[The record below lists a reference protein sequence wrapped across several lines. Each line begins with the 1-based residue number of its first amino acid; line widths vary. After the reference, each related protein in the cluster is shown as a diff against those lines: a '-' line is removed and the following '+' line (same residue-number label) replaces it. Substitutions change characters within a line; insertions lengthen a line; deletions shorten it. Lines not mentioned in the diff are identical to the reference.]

1 MFIIS
6 FMNKVFLLLSALV
19 MSLTIKAQV
28 SDYQN
33 WMSQLDDDAFICQ
46 LSIPG
51 AHDAC
56 SSSFSGLLA
65 SIYKSLS
72 QTQTKTVEQMLP
84 LGVRLFDL
92 RPCVSGSKLHINHG
106 AATTS
111 FDFDPVMGQIKQY
124 VINHPTEF
132 CIVVIR
138 HEVEGDN
145 SNSTFGDKLQA
156 SLAAIKDYLVDF
168 RPNLTV
174 GEARGKI
181 LFISRDDY
189 TPPIYGGRTVDL
201 SDNRSNINDML
212 GGHCFGPGTY
222 KCSWW
227 LQDHYEISDNN
238 TKKQV
243 ILDMLTRSYQL
254 AGKYDYT
261 WVVNQTS
268 GYKGTTSS
276 ATAYQDNAKLCNPYL
291 QQLLASGNYNGPAGL
306 VFMDY
311 CCNGDGSGYYG
322 LSLTKELINHNFRYT
337 MSKQGDPIYLNGNLY
352 VAPRGREMM
361 WDAKF
366 LRLEGPYKPGDY
378 EDASAVSQL
387 DGVTG
392 PTNWYKEDFDDSA
405 WETKHFPTASANT
418 GAPYYSQWDGIYN
431 VLFIRREFNVDH
443 DPTIDTYKLYY
454 YHDDDFKV
462 YLNGTVLTSANG
474 WNSDFNN
481 YSTCNIP
488 PSRLKVGRN
497 VLAVMIQQN
506 WGGAYFDCGI
516 LRTEGT
522 RAPLTLTNDKW
533 HTFVAPGHNVDFSST
548 NVKAFKIVEIMEGT
562 KSYAHAEEV
571 TVVPADQ
578 AVVVRSASGAG
589 TYQIPVTQATADFD
603 DNLLKATLSP
613 FTVTVPSTIYCVAY
627 KNGVSGF
634 FPVAVNTTVPKGKG
648 YLDFSGSSVKPA
660 SVFLDD
666 EDDPT
671 AIEMVNGQSSMV
683 NGPIF
688 NLAGQR
694 LQKMQR
700 GLNIVGK
707 TKVLK

>member
-6 FMNKVFLLLSALV
+6 FMNKVLFLLSALV

-33 WMSQLDDDAFICQ
+33 WMSGLDDDAFICQ

-106 AATTS
+106 VATTS

-138 HEVEGDN
+138 HETEGDN

-227 LQDHYEISDNN
+227 LQDHYEISNN
-238 TKKQV
+238 DTKKQV

-276 ATAYQDNAKLCNPYL
+276 ATAYQNNAKLCNPYL
-291 QQLLASGNYNGPAGL
+291 QQLLSSGNYNGPAGL

-311 CCNGDGSGYYG
+311 CCDGDGSGYYG

-337 MSKQGDPIYLNGNLY
+337 MSKQGDPIYDTNGNLY
-352 VAPRGREMM
+352 VIPRGREMM
-361 WDAKF
+361 WEAKF
-366 LRLEGPYKPGDY
+366 LRKEGPSQPGG
-378 EDASAVSQL
+378 EDSNAASQL

-392 PTNWYKEDFDDSA
+392 PSGWNTMNFNDSD
-405 WETKHFPTASANT
+405 WETKRFPTASAGT
-418 GAPYYSQWDGIYN
+418 GAPYYSQWDGTYN
-431 VLFIRREFNVDH
+431 VLFIRREFYVDH
-443 DPTIDTYKLYY
+443 DPTIDSYKFYT
-454 YHDDDFKV
+454 YHDDDYKV
-462 YLNGTVLTSANG
+462 YLNGTLLDSQNG
-474 WNSDFNN
+474 WSTDFNN
-481 YSTCNIP
+481 YRVVDIP
-488 PSRLKVGRN
+488 SSKLKIGRN
-497 VLAVMIQQN
+497 VLAIMQQQN
-506 WGGAYFDCGI
+506 WGGAYFDCGV
-516 LRTEGT
+516 LRIEGT
-522 RAPLTLTNDKW
+522 TAPCQLTNDNW

-548 NVKAFKIVEIMEGT
+548 AVKAYKIAEVVEST
-562 KSYAHAEEV
+562 YSLARAEEV
-571 TVVPADQ
+571 SVVPANE
-578 AVVVRSASGAG
+578 AVLVRSANGAG
-589 TYQIPVTQATADFD
+589 TYNIPVVNTASPLSN
-603 DNLLKATLSP
+603 NLLKASTTQ
-613 FTVTVPSTIYCVAY
+613 FAVTQPRTIYCIAEKEGIV
-627 KNGVSGF
+627 GF
-634 FPVAVNTTVPKGKG
+634 YPVATGVYVPKGKG
-648 YLDFSGSSVKPA
+648 YLELGESNVKA
-660 SVFLDD
+660 ECIFLD
-666 EDDPT
+666 EDDAT
-671 AIEMVNGQSSMV
+671 GIEVLTKRESGE
-683 NGPIF
+683 GTPIY
-688 NLAGQR
+688 NVAGQR
-694 LQKMQR
+694 LAKPQR
-700 GLNIVGK
+700 GLNIIGGK
-707 TKVLK
+707 VVLY